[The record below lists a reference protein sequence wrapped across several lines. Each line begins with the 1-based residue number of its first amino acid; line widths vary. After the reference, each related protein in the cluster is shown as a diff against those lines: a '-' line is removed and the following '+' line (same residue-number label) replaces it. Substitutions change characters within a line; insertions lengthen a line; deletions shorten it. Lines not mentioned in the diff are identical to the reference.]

1 MHRPIFFLSD
11 YGLDDEYV
19 GICHAVIARVNP
31 EARVVDLTH
40 GVPPQDVMAGAMM
53 LASSAVHGPPD
64 AVYLAVVDP
73 GVGTERRGL
82 ALRAG
87 DAFLV
92 GPDNGLLWA
101 ASRDLGGIDVAV
113 AIDHAAVARGPV
125 SATFHGRDV
134 FAPAAAVLAAGTRL
148 EDLGSSVDPATVVA
162 LEPPVPAVRQ
172 GEVETSVL
180 GVDRFGNVRVAAR
193 REHLERAGLETD
205 LVLVRGSGAV
215 PLRRAVTFADVRDG
229 GFGLLEDSAGWL
241 AVVRFGSGAA
251 EELGLRRGD
260 SVRLAAR
267 GDAIG

>member
-53 LASSAVHGPPD
+53 LASSAIHGPPD

-162 LEPPVPAVRQ
+162 LEPPVPAIRQ

>member
-1 MHRPIFFLSD
+1 MHRSIFFLSD

-53 LASSAVHGPPD
+53 LASSAIHGPPD

-87 DAFLV
+87 EAFLV

>member
-1 MHRPIFFLSD
+1 MPRPIFFLSD

-19 GICHAVIARVNP
+19 GICHAVIARVTP

-40 GVPPQDVMAGAMM
+40 GVPPQDVLAGALM
-53 LASSAVHGPPD
+53 LAFSAIHGPPD

-73 GVGTERRGL
+73 GVGTERRAL
-82 ALRAG
+82 TLRAG

-92 GPDNGLLWA
+92 GPDNGLLWP

-134 FAPAAAVLAAGTRL
+134 FAPAAAMLAAGARP
-148 EDLGSSVDPATVVA
+148 EDLGSPVDPAALVV
-162 LEPPVPAVRQ
+162 LDPPAPAVRQ
-172 GEVETSVL
+172 GELEASVL
-180 GVDRFGNVRVAAR
+180 GVDRFGNVRLAAR
-193 REHLERAGLETD
+193 REHLERAGLGAD
-205 LVLVRGSGAV
+205 LVLVRRGETV
-215 PLRRAVTFADVRDG
+215 PLRQAVTFADVRDG
-229 GFGLLEDSAGWL
+229 GYGLLEDSAGWL

-260 SVRLAAR
+260 AVRLAAR

>member
-53 LASSAVHGPPD
+53 LASSAIHGPPD

-180 GVDRFGNVRVAAR
+180 GVDRFGDVRVAAR